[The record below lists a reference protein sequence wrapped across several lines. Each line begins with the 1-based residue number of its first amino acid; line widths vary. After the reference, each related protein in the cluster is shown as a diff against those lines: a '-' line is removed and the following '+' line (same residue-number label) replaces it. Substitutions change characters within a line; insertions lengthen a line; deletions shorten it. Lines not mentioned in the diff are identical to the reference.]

1 MKGNSF
7 MATPTFSTEKKIVP
21 KVIRLRTIGGIGF
34 DRLMAIV
41 SCWFIAGTFLDG
53 WAHTHGLV
61 DRTFFTPWHA
71 VLYSGYFAN
80 AVVLTA
86 ATLLNRWRGLSW
98 LKAIPQG
105 YILALFGVPLFMIA
119 GVGDLIWHTLFGF
132 EVGIEPLL
140 SPTHLLLAFS
150 GLLMISGPLRA
161 IWLRSDADVAPGW
174 RTLLPAVLALMATLS
189 IFTFFTSFAHPVVD
203 VWFVT
208 QSVNDGQKSRVVA
221 GILLQ
226 TVLLMGIL
234 FVAMRRWRLP
244 SGSLT
249 LIIAVNAGLMMVFSD
264 SYYLIPGV
272 LLTGLVADVLFWRLQ
287 PSEERVEALRI
298 FAFTVPAVFYLLYFA
313 TLEITDGITWSIHL
327 WLGSIVMAGI
337 VGLLLSY
344 VMVPPQKPITRVSGT
359 EEI

>member
-7 MATPTFSTEKKIVP
+7 MATPAFSAEKKTVP
-21 KVIRLRTIGGIGF
+21 AVTRTPTIGGLGF
-34 DRLMAIV
+34 DRLMALV
-41 SCWFIAGTFLDG
+41 SCWFLAGVFLDG

-80 AVVLTA
+80 AIVLTGS
-86 ATLLNRWRGLSW
+86 TMLNRWRGQSW

-105 YILALFGVPLFMIA
+105 YTLALFGVPLFMVA
-119 GVGDLIWHTLFGF
+119 GVGDLVWHTLFGF

-150 GLLMISGPLRA
+150 GLLMLSGPLRA
-161 IWLRSDADVAPGW
+161 TWLRSDADASPSW
-174 RTLLPAVLALMATLS
+174 RTLLPAILALMAVLS
-189 IFTFFTSFAHPVVD
+189 TFTFFTSFAHPVVD
-203 VWFVT
+203 VWLVT
-208 QSVNDGQKSRVVA
+208 HVVNDSQKSRTVA

-226 TVLLMGIL
+226 TVLLMGTL

-244 SGSLT
+244 FGSLT
-249 LIIAVNAGLMMVFSD
+249 LIIAVNASLMMVFSD

-272 LLTGLVADVLFWRLQ
+272 LLAGLAADVLFWRLQ
-287 PSEERVEALRI
+287 PAEERVEALRI
-298 FAFTVPAVFYLLYFA
+298 FAFAIPAIFYLLYFA
-313 TLEITDGITWSIHL
+313 TLELIAGITWSIHL
-327 WLGSIVMAGI
+327 WLGSIVMTGI

-344 VMVPPQKPITRVSGT
+344 VMVPPQRPT
-359 EEI
+359 ESISKTDEV

>member
-1 MKGNSF
+1 
-7 MATPTFSTEKKIVP
+7 MATPAFSTEKKIVS
-21 KVIRLRTIGGIGF
+21 KVSRPRTIGGIGF

-41 SCWFIAGTFLDG
+41 SCWFITGTFLDG

-86 ATLLNRWRGLSW
+86 ATLLNRWRGLPW

-105 YILALFGVPLFMIA
+105 YMLALLGVPLFMIA

-161 IWLRSDADVAPGW
+161 IWLRSDADLAPGW

-189 IFTFFTSFAHPVVD
+189 IFTFFTSFAHPIVD
-203 VWFVT
+203 VWLVT
-208 QSVNDGQKSRVVA
+208 RPVSDGQKSRVVA

-226 TVLLMGIL
+226 TVLLMGVL
-234 FVAMRRWRLP
+234 FVAMRRWQLP

-249 LIIAVNAGLMMVFSD
+249 LVIVVNTSLMMVFSD
-264 SYYLIPGV
+264 SYSLIPGV

-298 FAFTVPAVFYLLYFA
+298 FAFAVPAVFYLLYFA

-327 WLGSIVMAGI
+327 WLGSIVMSGI

-344 VMVPPQKPITRVSGT
+344 VMVPPQGPIAGVSGT
-359 EEI
+359 DET

>member
-7 MATPTFSTEKKIVP
+7 MATPAFSTEKKVVS
-21 KVIRLRTIGGIGF
+21 KVIRPRTIGGIGF

-86 ATLLNRWRGLSW
+86 ATLLNRWRGLPW

-208 QSVNDGQKSRVVA
+208 QPVNDGQKSRVVA

-226 TVLLMGIL
+226 TVLLMGVL

-244 SGSLT
+244 PGSLT
-249 LIIAVNAGLMMVFSD
+249 LIIAINASLMMVFSD

-272 LLTGLVADVLFWRLQ
+272 LLAGLVADVLFWRLQ

-298 FAFTVPAVFYLLYFA
+298 FAFTLPAVFYLLYFA
-313 TLEITDGITWSIHL
+313 TLEITDGVTWSIHL

-344 VMVPPQKPITRVSGT
+344 VMVPPQRPTAHVSGT
-359 EEI
+359 DEI

>member
-1 MKGNSF
+1 
-7 MATPTFSTEKKIVP
+7 MATPAFSTEKKVVP
-21 KVIRLRTIGGIGF
+21 KVIRTRAIGGLGF
-34 DRLMAIV
+34 DRLMALV
-41 SCWFIAGTFLDG
+41 SCWFIAGVFLDG

-80 AVVLTA
+80 AIVLTI
-86 ATLLNRWRGLSW
+86 ATVLNHWRGWLW

-105 YILALFGVPLFMIA
+105 YTLALFGVPLFMVA

-150 GLLMISGPLRA
+150 GLLMMSGPLRA
-161 IWLRSDADVAPGW
+161 IWLRSDADVAPDW

-189 IFTFFTSFAHPVVD
+189 TFTFFTTFAHPIVD
-203 VWFVT
+203 VWLVT
-208 QSVNDGQKSRVVA
+208 HIVNDSQKSRAVA

-226 TVLLMGIL
+226 TVLLMGVL
-234 FVAMRRWRLP
+234 FVALRRWRLP
-244 SGSLT
+244 PGSLT
-249 LIIAVNAGLMMVFSD
+249 LIIVVNASLMMVFSD

-272 LLTGLVADVLFWRLQ
+272 LLAGLVADVLFWRLQ
-287 PSEERVEALRI
+287 PSEERVEALRV
-298 FAFTVPAVFYLLYFA
+298 FAFAVPTVFYLLYFA
-313 TLEITDGITWSIHL
+313 TLEIRDGITWSIHL

-344 VMVPPQKPITRVSGT
+344 VMASPQKPTGSVSEGD
-359 EEI
+359 EI

>member
-1 MKGNSF
+1 
-7 MATPTFSTEKKIVP
+7 MATPVFSTENKAVP
-21 KVIRLRTIGGIGF
+21 KVIRSSVLGGLNF

-41 SCWFIAGTFLDG
+41 SCWFIAGVFLDG

-80 AVVLTA
+80 AIVLTA
-86 ATLLNRWRGLSW
+86 ATVLNHWRGHSW
-98 LKAIPQG
+98 LKAIPRG
-105 YILALFGVPLFMIA
+105 YTLALFGVPLFMIA

-150 GLLMISGPLRA
+150 ALLMISGPLRA
-161 IWLRSDADVAPGW
+161 TWLRADADAAPGW
-174 RTLLPAVLALMATLS
+174 RTLLPAVLAFMAVLS
-189 IFTFFTSFAHPVVD
+189 TFTFFTTFAHPVVD
-203 VWFVT
+203 TWLVT
-208 QSVNDGQKSRVVA
+208 GPATDSQKSRAVA

-226 TVLLMGIL
+226 TILLMGVL

-244 SGSLT
+244 LGSLT
-249 LIIAVNAGLMMVFSD
+249 LIMVINASLMMVFSD
-264 SYYLIPGV
+264 SYYLIPAV
-272 LLTGLVADVLFWRLQ
+272 LLAGLVADVLFWRLQ
-287 PSEERVEALRI
+287 PSEQRVAALRI
-298 FAFTVPAVFYLLYFA
+298 FAFAVPTVFYLLYFA
-313 TLEITDGITWSIHL
+313 TLEIRDGITWSIHL

-344 VMVPPQKPITRVSGT
+344 VMVPPQRSIEKA
-359 EEI
+359 EADEI